1 MCVILPF
8 ARQRFTPMD
17 MVAWKS
23 ILADRRRR
31 GLWQKMERSSNR
43 ERDWILV
50 WLPGLK
56 EPSLRLERDS
66 HGTYSLS
73 FYDGKGWFRFREGA
87 EIIDCLAHVE
97 PTERLHPAARKAD

>member
-17 MVAWKS
+17 MVAWKA

-31 GLWQKMERSSNR
+31 GLWQKMERFSNR

-56 EPSLRLERDS
+56 DPSLRLERDAQ
-66 HGTYSLS
+66 GTYRLS
-73 FYDGKGWFRFREGA
+73 FYDGKGWFQFRQGP
-87 EIIDCLAHVE
+87 EIIHCLAHVE
-97 PTERLHPAARKAD
+97 ATERLRQPIRKAD

>member
-8 ARQRFTPMD
+8 ARQRFTPSD
-17 MVAWKS
+17 MAAWNA

-31 GLWQKMERSSNR
+31 GLWQKVDRATSR
-43 ERDWILV
+43 DRDWIMV

-66 HGTYSLS
+66 KGVYGLS
-73 FYDGKGWFRFREGA
+73 YYDGQGWFQFRQGA
-87 EIIDCLAHVE
+87 TIIDCLSQIE
-97 PTERLHPAARKAD
+97 PEAQLKAAARRAD